1 MTRIELIRGI
11 GDTLTRLDVLRGG
24 LLPRDPQRV
33 ALDDLRLLLD
43 DRQRRL
49 SQQLFDETAEAYRR
63 ATLDVARVNENL
75 LATIDELERLATT
88 IQNLRRLLVAVDGVL
103 NVAVPFV

>member
-49 SQQLFDETAEAYRR
+49 SQQLFDETTEAYRR
-63 ATLDVARVNENL
+63 ATWMSLGSMAISSRQSTSSNCW
-75 LATIDELERLATT
+75 
-88 IQNLRRLLVAVDGVL
+88 RRRFRTCGV
-103 NVAVPFV
+103 FCGG